1 MVHYSSSY
9 FLVINVWKWNQKT
22 MIFNVFNNFGLTCF
36 VLALFIW
43 FCWFWTYF
51 SRKTFSSKQFHSNIS
66 KQNLLL
72 QDFIPKPVDCGYIHS
87 MIIYIL
93 WTRKKNN
100 ISYLPSFSLPWTGKQ
115 KEANFV
121 ATEMLQYF
129 EGHRH
134 WYCKLIAFWAIYNF
148 SKSGE

>member
-1 MVHYSSSY
+1 M
-9 FLVINVWKWNQKT
+9 
-22 MIFNVFNNFGLTCF
+22 
-36 VLALFIW
+36 
-43 FCWFWTYF
+43 
-51 SRKTFSSKQFHSNIS
+51 
-66 KQNLLL
+66 LL

-93 WTRKKNN
+93 ELTKKNN

-134 WYCKLIAFWAIYNF
+134 WHCKLIAF
-148 SKSGE
+148 